1 MLRIPLV
8 LQFNVADEVV
18 RLADTYPIIHEF
30 NCDAAG
36 KFANPPK
43 LKIETVVGV
52 PTPVLTLTGTQ
63 NFTDLV
69 ETSSDLVNG
78 EPMAAVTLDAG
89 VNAALTD
96 PAAPG
101 LQLRF
106 YRAVSP

>member
-1 MLRIPLV
+1 MNRE
-8 LQFNVADEVV
+8 F
-18 RLADTYPIIHEF
+18 IHEF
-30 NCDAAG
+30 NCDTAG

-43 LKIETVVGV
+43 LKIETVSGV

-63 NFTDLV
+63 NFTYLV
-69 ETSSDLVNG
+69 ETSPDLVNW
-78 EPMAAVTLDAG
+78 EPMAAVTLDTG

-96 PAAPG
+96 PEATG